1 MPITDIRKKSHL
13 IQSLIVWCDFS
24 CYLWNV
30 HQGQVPRFLVN
41 LWIFFVKFRLV
52 FLVLNEVWRVTF
64 WDVWVF
70 CVVKSLIL
78 HPAII
83 TKGTLHQ
90 GKGDL
95 AGRICSILC
104 CLLLFSC
111 SVVSDSFVTLDC
123 NLPGSSVHGISQA
136 RILEWVAISFSRRSS
151 WPRDGTHVSCVGR
164 QILHHWVTREAS
176 TILCRAPKQM
186 LHKYYLI

>member
-1 MPITDIRKKSHL
+1 M
-13 IQSLIVWCDFS
+13 
-24 CYLWNV
+24 
-30 HQGQVPRFLVN
+30 
-41 LWIFFVKFRLV
+41 
-52 FLVLNEVWRVTF
+52 
-64 WDVWVF
+64 
-70 CVVKSLIL
+70 VKSLIL

-151 WPRDGTHVSCVGR
+151 QPRDRTHISCLAGGFFTTELPGKPQTKPYKRLIYWQAQSKVFHYPNFTILFNNFKRRTTVSC
-164 QILHHWVTREAS
+164 
-176 TILCRAPKQM
+176 KQQVNG
-186 LHKYYLI
+186 Y